1 MRVEA
6 KTGPGCIYGTEDF
19 FCTSCGFSTVQRTYE
34 GSFSARCD
42 CRFEGAISLLL
53 KHSESNPDLPTQS
66 MMVTL
71 ENLVLNPKLNM
82 SQLTYSDLFKTEDAE
97 LDSKLANL
105 TISNYT
111 EQYIEKD
118 SADPWGVY

>member
-1 MRVEA
+1 
-6 KTGPGCIYGTEDF
+6 
-19 FCTSCGFSTVQRTYE
+19 
-34 GSFSARCD
+34 
-42 CRFEGAISLLL
+42 
-53 KHSESNPDLPTQS
+53 

-82 SQLTYSDLFKTEDAE
+82 SQLTYSDLFQTEDAE
-97 LDSKLANL
+97 LDAKLANL